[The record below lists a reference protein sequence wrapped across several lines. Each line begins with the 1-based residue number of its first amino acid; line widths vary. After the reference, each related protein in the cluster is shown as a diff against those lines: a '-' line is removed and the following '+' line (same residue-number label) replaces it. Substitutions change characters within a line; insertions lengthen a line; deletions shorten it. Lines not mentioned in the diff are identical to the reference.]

1 MKKKPGR
8 AMNKYDFGV
17 LILDHC
23 LKVIAI
29 LIVLG
34 IIIFV
39 LQIKKLQYKDFEIEK
54 QALKTQIRR

>member
-1 MKKKPGR
+1 MKRRPGR

-29 LIVLG
+29 LIVAG
-34 IIIFV
+34 TIVFI
-39 LQIKKLQYKDFEIEK
+39 LQIKNVQCGDVKIEK
-54 QALKTQIRR
+54 QALKTPIRR